1 VNNFAGEQHRAA
13 EPSATSLSAIALV
26 GGGDAL
32 SFARHTTRAARTRDA
47 PPRRP
52 SSHLAAMPLRALAA
66 LPAMPVAAA
75 RPDAAG
81 RRRGVRS
88 SATRASRAPP
98 RRASIVASSG
108 PSSGSSSSSSS
119 PDALFAQLESLLA
132 AASKAGGSSGDRG
145 WRLVEES
152 WVLSPRDGV
161 PSRAVVHFIG
171 GAFVGASPQLTYRL
185 FLEALVSR
193 GDVTVVATPYAIGF
207 EHLRIADEVQFRF
220 DRCVRALGDEI
231 ANLPVYGVGHSM
243 GALMHM
249 IIGSRYALP
258 DRAANVMVSF
268 NNKPATDAV
277 PLFAPVVAPGLQ
289 SLSPVI
295 SGIVDSPLRAPSRA
309 VEAQLRATAPP
320 VVRELLPVLDQL
332 EPVFLEVANGAAE
345 FVPAPEDTKNLIRRY
360 YGVKRNLL
368 LRFRDDSIDET
379 SQLAA
384 TLTDS
389 SAISETLDLSVRSL
403 SGDHVRP
410 LRQEAP
416 DVPPEIA
423 EPLAQTG
430 DALSGFADMLGIK
443 PDDSNPLGQLR
454 VGFEAVKEGAMREI
468 AGRGGE
474 ASAVAEMHGLADEIL
489 RWMDVPGAPPG
500 AAEAK
505 GEEQDKRE
513 EVTPTIVPPPP
524 AAA

>member
-1 VNNFAGEQHRAA
+1 
-13 EPSATSLSAIALV
+13 
-26 GGGDAL
+26 
-32 SFARHTTRAARTRDA
+32 
-47 PPRRP
+47 
-52 SSHLAAMPLRALAA
+52 MPLRALAA
-66 LPAMPVAAA
+66 LSATPVAAA

-81 RRRGVRS
+81 LRRGVRS
-88 SATRASRAPP
+88 SATRASRVPQ
-98 RRASIVASSG
+98 RRASVVASSG
-108 PSSGSSSSSSS
+108 PSSGPSSSSSSSS

-132 AASKAGGSSGDRG
+132 AASKAGASSGDRG
-145 WRLVEES
+145 WRMVEDS

-220 DRCVRALGDEI
+220 DRCVCALGDEI

-309 VEAQLRATAPP
+309 VEAQLRANAPP

-332 EPVFLEVANGAAE
+332 EPVFLEVANGAKE

-389 SAISETLDLSVRSL
+389 SAIAETLDLSVRSL

-410 LRQEAP
+410 LGQEAP

-430 DALSGFADMLGIK
+430 DALSGLADMMGIK

-468 AGRGGE
+468 AGAGGE
-474 ASAVAEMHGLADEIL
+474 ASAVAEMNGLADEIL

-500 AAEAK
+500 ANEAK
-505 GEEQDKRE
+505 EGEQSERE